1 MHRAPFS
8 RWLWLISGVALCAV
22 TLAVFAQASAKESV
36 RAELDRLH
44 RQTGLS
50 LASFGGGTLDMVMFA
65 SRRLEDRQLLK
76 GENVGEGEIA
86 SDGSAIAFELR
97 RRTGRTFSTPYVK
110 EVPEIGSRLGIVRED
125 GSNLR
130 EYPDLGDPYDPCWS
144 FDKSALALTAKNLK
158 QGKNAVQSLQILNL
172 ADDTTELVD
181 AKGYATSQC
190 WSPDGKQLVYH
201 ADGILRVYE
210 KLEKKSRALTNGW
223 HPTWSP
229 DGNWIA
235 FTEDDGYYA
244 IRPSGN
250 EKRLLF
256 KKKDTLTALWWSPDS
271 RVVAYVSRDGFFEGH
286 WWPPIEQGR
295 LRVRRL
301 DDNSEDWV
309 ANLYIEG
316 HVPSFQWLKH
326 VEVDSHAEQNR

>member
-1 MHRAPFS
+1 MRQAPSS
-8 RWLWLISGVALCAV
+8 RSLRLLGGIALSAA
-22 TLAVFAQASAKESV
+22 TLAVFTQAAPKESV
-36 RAELDRLH
+36 RAELSRLQK
-44 RQTGLS
+44 QTGLS
-50 LASFGGGTLDMVMFA
+50 LVSFGGGGGGGNLDIVMFD
-65 SRRLEDRQLLK
+65 SRHLTGKQMLK
-76 GENVGEGEIA
+76 GENVGEGA
-86 SDGSAIAFELR
+86 VSSDRTTIAFELR
-97 RRTGRTFSTPYVK
+97 RKTGRTFSTPYVK
-110 EVPEIGSRLGIVRED
+110 EVQEIGSRLAIVRED
-125 GSNLR
+125 GSDLR

-144 FDKSALALTAKNLK
+144 FDKSALALTVKNLK
-158 QGKNAVQSLQILNL
+158 QGKVAVQSLQILNL
-172 ADDTTELVD
+172 SDGTTEEVD

-190 WSPDGKQLVYH
+190 WSPDGKLIVYL
-201 ADGILRVYE
+201 ADGTLRVYDILQR
-210 KLEKKSRALTNGW
+210 KPRTLTNGW

-235 FTEDDGYYA
+235 FAEDDGYFA

-256 KKKDTLTALWWSPDS
+256 KKKDALTALWWSPDS
-271 RVVAYVSRDGFFEGH
+271 RFVAYISRDGFFEGH

-316 HVPSFQWLKH
+316 HVPSFQW
-326 VEVDSHAEQNR
+326 VRRET